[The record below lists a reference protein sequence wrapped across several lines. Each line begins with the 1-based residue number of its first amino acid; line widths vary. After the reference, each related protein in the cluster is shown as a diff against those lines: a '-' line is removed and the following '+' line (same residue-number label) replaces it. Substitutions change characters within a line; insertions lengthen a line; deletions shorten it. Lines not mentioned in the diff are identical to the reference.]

1 MTPWRPSREQQACR
15 AGRAAALLRSGAAL
29 AVAAVVLAS
38 CSSSSSPS
46 SSPPVHPERVPGGKT
61 GTYLVESGIHKI
73 KHVIIIEQENRSFD
87 SYFGTYPR
95 ADGIPMKNGVP
106 TVCVHDP
113 ATDQCVAPYHDTA
126 DSNGGGPHGEANAVA
141 DVNGG
146 QMDGFIQQAERGRKG
161 CLSQDNPTCGTKTE
175 TDVMGYHTAA
185 EIPNYWTYAK
195 DFVLDDHMFEPVKSW
210 SLPDHLYMV
219 SAWSALC
226 ANASPSSCVNDIV
239 GPVGTRQMERQVDR
253 ALRTGTANIDDAWTD
268 ITWLLYAKKVSWA
281 YYIET
286 GDQPDCEDDA
296 SMTCPP
302 VRQKYNTP
310 GIWNPL
316 PLFEDVQKDHQ
327 LHNIKPLEDY
337 FSSARAGKLPA
348 VTWIVPS
355 NQNSEHPPSSV
366 HQGQAYT
373 TALINAAMKSPDWDS
388 TAIFLQW
395 DDWGG
400 FYDQVVPP
408 AVDQNGYGLRVP
420 GLVIS
425 PYAKKGFIDHETL
438 SSDAYL
444 KFVEDDFLDGARL
457 NPKTDGRP
465 DPRPD
470 VRENEPELGNI
481 AADFDFSQKPR
492 APVLLPTN
500 PQTDSPSIPA
510 YFSGEGSCK
519 GCTATPPTNVG
530 PTS

>member
-1 MTPWRPSREQQACR
+1 MTPWRPSRVQRASG
-15 AGRAAALLRSGAAL
+15 AGRVAVLLRASAALV
-29 AVAAVVLAS
+29 VAAVVLAS
-38 CSSSSSPS
+38 CSSSPSKSSA
-46 SSPPVHPERVPGGKT
+46 PPLPPERVTGGPH

-73 KHVIIIEQENRSFD
+73 KHVIVINQENRSFD
-87 SYFGTYPR
+87 SYFGTYPG

-106 TVCVHDP
+106 TVCVNDP
-113 ATDQCVAPYHDTA
+113 LTGQCVAPYHDTA
-126 DSNGGGPHGEANAVA
+126 DVNVGGPHGVANAVA

-146 QMDGFIQQAERGRKG
+146 QMNGFIQQAQSGREG
-161 CLSQDNPTCGTKTE
+161 CVNKTNPTCGSRKP

-219 SAWSALC
+219 SAWSARC
-226 ANASPSSCVNDIV
+226 ATASPSSCVNDIV
-239 GPVGTRQMERQVDR
+239 GPVGGRQMERQVDK
-253 ALRTGTANIDDAWTD
+253 ALRKGTAKIDQAWTD
-268 ITWLLYAKKVSWA
+268 ISWLLYAKHVSWA

-286 GDQPDCEDDA
+286 GDQPDCENDA

-302 VRQKYNTP
+302 VPQKYNTP
-310 GIWNPL
+310 GIWNPM

-337 FSSARAGKLPA
+337 FTSARKGTLPA

-355 NQNSEHPPSSV
+355 NQNSEHPPQSV
-366 HQGQAYT
+366 HQGQAYV
-373 TALINAAMKSPDWDS
+373 TALINAAMKSPDWSS

-400 FYDQVVPP
+400 FFDQVVPP
-408 AVDQNGYGLRVP
+408 SVDQNGYGLRVP
-420 GLVIS
+420 AMVIS
-425 PYAKKGFIDHETL
+425 PYAKKGLVDHQTL

-444 KFVEDDFLDGARL
+444 KFIEDDFLGGARL

-470 VRENEPELGNI
+470 VRENQSQLGNI
-481 AADFDFSQKPR
+481 AADFDFRQKPR

-500 PQTDSPSIPA
+500 PPTDSPSIPA
-510 YFSGEGSCK
+510 YFSGAGPCK